1 MILVDKDIKARASEI
16 FEKGYDENNV
26 KPVSYDVHIKG
37 IIEDDGTVESY
48 RLRPNEV
55 VFIESEEM
63 IKMPLDLMGRIGEK
77 NSRMRQGLHVAGPH
91 YFPGHKTRLFLRVQN
106 ISSAEIRIKKGDS
119 IAQIFFEQ
127 LTDIPEHPYNNQQD
141 AAFNDEEH
149 YRGLAKYKDEYE
161 ERMNQIKDANKNLD
175 DKINRVYA
183 NILTI
188 MGLFV
193 SVFSLIMVNFTNIT
207 NDHMGK
213 EFLIPMNISL
223 GIVISLFMGLI
234 LFFLNHAHNKWF
246 LGLYLLLIVVLI
258 ILLCILF

>member
-91 YFPGHKTRLFLRVQN
+91 YFPGHKTDY
-106 ISSAEIRIKKGDS
+106 S
-119 IAQIFFEQ
+119 
-127 LTDIPEHPYNNQQD
+127 
-141 AAFNDEEH
+141 
-149 YRGLAKYKDEYE
+149 
-161 ERMNQIKDANKNLD
+161 
-175 DKINRVYA
+175 
-183 NILTI
+183 
-188 MGLFV
+188 
-193 SVFSLIMVNFTNIT
+193 
-207 NDHMGK
+207 
-213 EFLIPMNISL
+213 
-223 GIVISLFMGLI
+223 
-234 LFFLNHAHNKWF
+234 
-246 LGLYLLLIVVLI
+246 
-258 ILLCILF
+258 

>member
-119 IAQIFFEQ
+119 IAQIFLNSLQIFRNILIIINRMLHLMMKSIIED
-127 LTDIPEHPYNNQQD
+127 LPNI
-141 AAFNDEEH
+141 
-149 YRGLAKYKDEYE
+149 
-161 ERMNQIKDANKNLD
+161 RMNMKS
-175 DKINRVYA
+175 
-183 NILTI
+183 
-188 MGLFV
+188 G
-193 SVFSLIMVNFTNIT
+193 
-207 NDHMGK
+207 
-213 EFLIPMNISL
+213 
-223 GIVISLFMGLI
+223 
-234 LFFLNHAHNKWF
+234 
-246 LGLYLLLIVVLI
+246 
-258 ILLCILF
+258 

>member
-1 MILVDKDIKARASEI
+1 MILVDKDIKARSSEI
-16 FEKGYDENNV
+16 FKEGYNEKNV

-37 IIEDDGTVESY
+37 IVIDNGIGESY
-48 RLRPNEV
+48 RLRPNEF
-55 VFIESEEM
+55 VFIESEEL
-63 IKMPLDLMGRIGEK
+63 IEMPVDLMGRIGEK
-77 NSRMRQGLHVAGPH
+77 NSRMRQGLCVAGPH

-106 ISSAEIRIKKGDS
+106 ISSSEIRIKKGDS
-119 IAQIFFEQ
+119 IAQIFFEK
-127 LTDIPEHPYNNQQD
+127 LTDIPKHPYNNQED

-149 YRGLAKYKDEYE
+149 YSGLAKYKDEYE
-161 ERMNQIKDANKNLD
+161 ERMKQIKDASRNFD
-175 DKINRVYA
+175 EKINRVYA

-213 EFLIPMNISL
+213 EFLVPMNISL

-234 LFFLNHAHNKWF
+234 LIFLNHAHNKWF
-246 LGLYLLLIVVLI
+246 LWSYLLLMVVLI
-258 ILLCILF
+258 ILLCCVF

>member
-119 IAQIFFEQ
+119 IAQIFLNSQIFRNILIIINRMSHLMMKSIIED
-127 LTDIPEHPYNNQQD
+127 LPNI
-141 AAFNDEEH
+141 
-149 YRGLAKYKDEYE
+149 
-161 ERMNQIKDANKNLD
+161 RMNMKS
-175 DKINRVYA
+175 
-183 NILTI
+183 
-188 MGLFV
+188 G
-193 SVFSLIMVNFTNIT
+193 
-207 NDHMGK
+207 
-213 EFLIPMNISL
+213 
-223 GIVISLFMGLI
+223 
-234 LFFLNHAHNKWF
+234 
-246 LGLYLLLIVVLI
+246 
-258 ILLCILF
+258 